1 MTPAL
6 VAVAL
11 IVVAGAV
18 VAVSAREVRFA
29 ALGLVVA
36 ILGAAYVSDPLPG
49 MTALAGRLV
58 GAVLGGFLVWVSL
71 RDAPASTAGSHLGWP
86 GAAAIAMAGF
96 AAGWL
101 SAGAVGGA
109 VGAISGEGPSAGVTA
124 AALVAGSPVAH
135 AALGAAFALV
145 ALAAAPVL
153 VSRDVLRLGLG
164 LLLMLA
170 AAELMRN
177 ALAGPAD
184 DAAELAFGILFAAG
198 GAAVAALV
206 GRSLRANGDLVLRSQ
221 PARETAVRSRVADD
235 AHPVAH
241 RR

>member
-11 IVVAGAV
+11 LVAVGAV
-18 VAVSAREVRFA
+18 AAASAREPRFA

-36 ILGAAYVSDPLPG
+36 TLGAAYVSDPLPG
-49 MTALAGRLV
+49 MAALAARLV
-58 GAVLGGFLVWVSL
+58 GALLGGYLVWVAL
-71 RDAPASTAGSHLGWP
+71 RDAPAPTAGSHLGWP
-86 GAAAIAMAGF
+86 GAAAIALAGF

-101 SAGAVGGA
+101 SAGAVGSA
-109 VGAISGEGPSAGVTA
+109 VGGISGEGPSAGVTA

-135 AALGAAFALV
+135 AALGAAFTLI

-153 VSRDVLRLGLG
+153 VARDVLRLGVG
-164 LLLMLA
+164 LLLVLA
-170 AAELMRN
+170 SAELLRN
-177 ALAGPAD
+177 ALMGPAD
-184 DAAELAFGILFAAG
+184 DAVELGFGILFAVG

-221 PARETAVRSRVADD
+221 AARATAVRSRVADD